1 MQWQWQWSLELF
13 QRWQPQT
20 SATGNVISWNLGP
33 LGIHAVQP
41 YIAQAIRK
49 KAAIV
54 MLQEIRIPRGSKF
67 RVQRDFRRKY
77 PEYECYIAAGS
88 DIDLVADTD
97 GDQVRSAGYHDGR
110 AHITVVTFLHKRV
123 FRPKAL
129 VVNWHKLREKKALE
143 DMGHG
148 RVLWLEAMTHE
159 GERISIINI
168 HQATARKLDLQ
179 RRVNTHI
186 QAEMNKSEWQR
197 RIMGG
202 DLNAATSRTE
212 YSISNKS
219 HFEKVDNQF
228 QECIQRTGGSLIQS
242 EAHTHKD
249 LMGGASLDD
258 IKSATLDHIIT
269 WSFSNDDTAEMPAP
283 KSTVHWLGACANDHV
298 LISCTID
305 EQLLSYQD
313 PWARDPGGRTGAIKA
328 KKIDPIKT
336 RRNNAPN
343 RPTNY
348 H

>member
-1 MQWQWQWSLELF
+1 V
-13 QRWQPQT
+13 
-20 SATGNVISWNLGP
+20 NSWNLGP

-41 YIAQAIRK
+41 YTAQAMRK

-67 RVQRDFRRKY
+67 RVQRDFKWKN

-88 DIDLVADTD
+88 NIDLVADTD
-97 GDQVRSAGYHDGR
+97 GGQVPSDGYNDGR

-129 VVNWHKLREKKALE
+129 VVKLHKPQGKKVLE
-143 DMGHG
+143 HMAYR
-148 RVLWLEAMTHE
+148 RVLWLDAMTHVR
-159 GERISIINI
+159 ERISFINI
-168 HQATARKLDLQ
+168 HQTTARRLDLQ

-186 QAEMNKSEWQR
+186 QAEMKKSEGLR
-197 RIMGG
+197 RIVGG
-202 DLNAATSRTE
+202 DLNAATSRTG
-212 YSISNKS
+212 YSISTKS
-219 HFEKVDNQF
+219 HFEKADNHF
-228 QECIQRTGGSLIQS
+228 QEFIQRTGGSRIQS
-242 EAHTHKD
+242 EAHTRKD

-269 WSFSNDDTAEMPAP
+269 WIFSSDDTTEMPTP
-283 KSTVHWLGACANDHV
+283 KSTVHWVGVCANNHT

-328 KKIDPIKT
+328 KKIDPKQILRIQSKLDAIM
-336 RRNNAPN
+336 RPIC
-343 RPTNY
+343 PTN
-348 H
+348 HH